1 MRKLIQE
8 LFGLMFLE
16 GYQRYK
22 IKRYTRIFRDYF
34 QRIMKGF
41 SDSDTYSLD
50 VTITKFVLPR
60 LKRFKELHCGFPNGF
75 TMETWD
81 ETIDKMINAF
91 EIHDRIFDIIT
102 GIHQFLPP
110 LKRVGGIGD

>member
-1 MRKLIQE
+1 
-8 LFGLMFLE
+8 
-16 GYQRYK
+16 
-22 IKRYTRIFRDYF
+22 
-34 QRIMKGF
+34 MKGF